1 MISRQRQDSLYI
13 LCQFFTYFKDKCWYP
28 WINFSIWS
36 FAINQR
42 SGINKYV
49 INSSICLEYLSK
61 NTYINISIVYAN
73 FYTHITK
80 HFYSK
85 IIFWLF
91 FQRLWLLHSDLS
103 KKWQE
108 HIFHVFH
115 GNEADACIIF
125 QLAVPPFAR
134 PLWYIHQRQNC
145 TFYVLLKHKVSNIL
159 TKGVWINLNA
169 KISWVNLTMVF
180 GLRLVVR
187 ITPHFY
193 FLAVL
198 P

>member
-1 MISRQRQDSLYI
+1 MLKISI
-13 LCQFFTYFKDKCWYP
+13 KKIP
-28 WINFSIWS
+28 
-36 FAINQR
+36 
-42 SGINKYV
+42 
-49 INSSICLEYLSK
+49 
-61 NTYINISIVYAN
+61 TYIKISIIHAN

-145 TFYVLLKHKVSNIL
+145 TYYVLLKTKVSNIL
-159 TKGVWINLNA
+159 TKGVWVTLNP
-169 KISWVNLTMVF
+169 KIFWVKESNDFWVGIGSRNIPIF
-180 GLRLVVR
+180 P
-187 ITPHFY
+187 I
-193 FLAVL
+193 LALL